1 MVLLMKKTDNPN
13 KSKKRSL
20 VKTMDKI
27 LLIIGIF
34 LFTYITTMIVIYC
47 ITGSYPEVMTH
58 DIIYGCLGEGG
69 IMGVIKIINTI
80 FKNKK
85 KEENKDQTSDE
96 SFDYENSDE
105 SVLEDISEEEL
116 TL

>member
-1 MVLLMKKTDNPN
+1 MTKDNIQEKP
-13 KSKKRSL
+13 KKRSL

-34 LFTYITTMIVIYC
+34 LFVYITTMIVIYC
-47 ITGSYPEVMTH
+47 ITGSYPETMTH

-85 KEENKDQTSDE
+85 KEEENKDQTSDE
-96 SFDYENSDE
+96 SFNYENSDE
-105 SVLEDISEEEL
+105 TVLEDVSQEEL
-116 TL
+116 YL

>member
-1 MVLLMKKTDNPN
+1 MTKDNIQE

-34 LFTYITTMIVIYC
+34 LFVYITTMIVIYC
-47 ITGSYPEVMTH
+47 ITGSYPETMTH
-58 DIIYGCLGEGG
+58 DIVYGCLGEGG

-85 KEENKDQTSDE
+85 KEEENKDQTSDE
-96 SFDYENSDE
+96 SFDYDNSDE
-105 SVLEDISEEEL
+105 TVLEDVSQEEVYL
-116 TL
+116 